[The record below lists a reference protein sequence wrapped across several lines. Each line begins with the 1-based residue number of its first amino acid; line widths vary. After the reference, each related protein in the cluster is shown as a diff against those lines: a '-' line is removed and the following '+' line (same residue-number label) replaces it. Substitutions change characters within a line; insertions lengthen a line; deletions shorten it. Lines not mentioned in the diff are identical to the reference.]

1 MRWNDD
7 GGGLGPDIEDRR
19 GEGGGGG
26 FGFGGGG
33 MRLGCGGIIL
43 LGVLSLVFKQNF
55 FALLAPSGGGAPQ
68 ARVDS
73 RPVAPPPA
81 QEEKRARF
89 VNFVVN
95 DVQKNWDRVFPSL
108 GRNYTHATLVLYRNE
123 TRSGCG
129 FAEAQMGPFYCPADR
144 KVYLDMGFFDELSE
158 RFGAPGDFAQAYVIA
173 HEFGHHVQT
182 LLGIEGGV
190 RRAMEQRP
198 DQQNALSVRLELQA
212 DCLAGVWGHGTAERN
227 ILESGDVE
235 KGLAEAAAMGDDR
248 LQRAAGRRVNPESW
262 THGSASQRT
271 EWFTRGL
278 REGTVGACDTFKSA
292 R

>member
-1 MRWNDD
+1 MRWNDQ

-26 FGFGGGG
+26 FNFGGGG

-43 LGVLSLVFKQNF
+43 LGVLSLIFKQNF
-55 FALLAPSGGGAPQ
+55 FALLGGAGGAPQ
-68 ARVDS
+68 ASVES
-73 RPVAPPPA
+73 RPVAPPSA
-81 QEEKRARF
+81 REDERARF

-95 DVQKNWDRVFPSL
+95 DVQKTWDRVFPSL
-108 GRNYTHATLVLYRNE
+108 GRNYTHATLVLYRDG

-129 FAEAQMGPFYCPADR
+129 FAQAQMGPFYCPTDR
-144 KVYLDMGFFDELSE
+144 KVYLDMGFFDELGQ

-190 RRAMEQRP
+190 RRAMEQNP
-198 DQQNALSVRLELQA
+198 SQEKALSVRLELQA

-227 ILESGDVE
+227 ILENGDVE
-235 KGLAEAAAMGDDR
+235 KGLAAAAAVGDDR
-248 LQRAAGRRVNPESW
+248 LQRAAGQRVNPESW
-262 THGSASQRT
+262 THGSAAQRT

-278 REGTVGACDTFKSA
+278 REGTVGACDTFKSG